1 MTPLVSLRLIGD
13 SVVYQPGDT
22 LTGEYFV
29 DIADPREIKA
39 VEVSALWFTEG
50 KGDEDMAVHQF
61 DRTAND
67 DGHFAD
73 FRQTRRFES
82 RLPPSPLSY
91 DGAIVKIQWCVRV
104 RVFLG
109 KGKELV
115 AERPFQLG
123 SIPRVRPWQFEQQA
137 AAASD
142 NGGAPADADQQS
154 SADQQP
160 RERQPEL
167 QR

>member
-1 MTPLVSLRLIGD
+1 MSPSVSLRLIGE
-13 SVVYQPGDT
+13 SRVYQPGDT

-29 DIADPREIKA
+29 HCADPREIKA

-50 KGDEDMAVHQF
+50 KGDEDLAVHQF

-67 DGHFAD
+67 NGHFVD
-73 FRQTRRFES
+73 FRQTRRFETV
-82 RLPPSPLSY
+82 LPRSPLSY
-91 DGAIVKIQWCVRV
+91 DGAILKIQWCVRV

-115 AERPFQLG
+115 AERPFRLG
-123 SIPRVRPWQFEQQA
+123 SIPRARPWQYA
-137 AAASD
+137 KPAASD
-142 NGGAPADADQQS
+142 NGSDATADADEQLGT
-154 SADQQP
+154 DKQP